1 MTCNKNKIDF
11 GLMYLSIIYT
21 IRMARDT
28 QTKMTKADSVRRSKR
43 QEELNKKKKKAEQS
57 DSDDDNDGDS
67 ESDEMDVHEYR
78 KFLSKIFPSKHLNEK
93 IKAGESLKKIAD
105 KLNADDSEEEVE
117 DVLAVLA
124 VRNVRVPTNWS
135 RRFKNHQEKMKSGDI
150 YECAEVVRNLALR
163 DRQSSLSS
171 AEKAMQ
177 IRARRILVSE
187 LAVSWNT
194 TMEDAGARVDTVLAE
209 D

>member
-1 MTCNKNKIDF
+1 
-11 GLMYLSIIYT
+11 
-21 IRMARDT
+21 MARDT

-117 DVLAVLA
+117 EKPIKKSKLTKKSKRMAEEEEEELWETDSDEEEEDVQI
-124 VRNVRVPTNWS
+124 PDT
-135 RRFKNHQEKMKSGDI
+135 FDISG
-150 YECAEVVRNLALR
+150 
-163 DRQSSLSS
+163 
-171 AEKAMQ
+171 
-177 IRARRILVSE
+177 E
-187 LAVSWNT
+187 LIHHP
-194 TMEDAGARVDTVLAE
+194 
-209 D
+209 